1 MAIGEPYVTL
11 NEMKTYLGIDLAKVS
26 QDTSITNAVDSAS
39 REIERFCNRQ
49 FNKDTVATAR
59 VFEPIDWRHAKV
71 DDFWTTSGLIVETD
85 PGGTGAFSNT
95 WSSGDY
101 ELEPLN
107 GIVDGQ
113 AGWPFNRLRSCGGF
127 YMPIYRREP
136 YRRKAV
142 LRLTAQWGWATV
154 PSPVKQACFILAAQT
169 FKLADAPF
177 GVAGM
182 DQFGVVRVRDLPQV
196 AAKLSRYVDEPVMVG

>member
-1 MAIGEPYVTL
+1 MAIGDPYVTL
-11 NEMKTYLGIDLAKVS
+11 LEMKNYIGIDVAKVS
-26 QDTSITNAVDSAS
+26 QDTSLTNAVDSAS

-49 FNKDTVATAR
+49 FNKETVATAR
-59 VFEPIDWRHAKV
+59 VFEPTDWRHAKV
-71 DDFWTTSGLIVETD
+71 DDFWTTSGLLVATD
-85 PGGTGAFSNT
+85 SGGTGNFDTT
-95 WSSGDY
+95 WSASDY
-101 ELEPLN
+101 ELQPFN

-113 AGWPFNRLRSCGGF
+113 PGWPFNRLRSVGGF
-127 YMPIYRREP
+127 YMPTYCHEP

-142 LRLTAQWGWATV
+142 LRITAQWGWAAV

-182 DQFGVVRVRDLPQV
+182 DQFGVVRVRDMPQV
-196 AAKLSRYVDEPVMVG
+196 AAKLSRYVDQPVMVG